1 MRTRP
6 SSSRPTASRPRA
18 PTRPSATSHRADP
31 GAAGRA
37 PHPGGRRHRH
47 GAPRDRRKGVS
58 MRHEIKVADA
68 DPAEEVEVVQ
78 INVAVGAAVK
88 AGEAL
93 MEIASDKA
101 NMDLTA
107 PV

>member
-1 MRTRP
+1 
-6 SSSRPTASRPRA
+6 
-18 PTRPSATSHRADP
+18 
-31 GAAGRA
+31 
-37 PHPGGRRHRH
+37 
-47 GAPRDRRKGVS
+47 

-78 INVAVGAAVK
+78 INVEVGATVK

-107 PV
+107 PVDGVLLQLNVSEFEVVKADYVFGIVSDD

>member
-1 MRTRP
+1 
-6 SSSRPTASRPRA
+6 
-18 PTRPSATSHRADP
+18 
-31 GAAGRA
+31 
-37 PHPGGRRHRH
+37 
-47 GAPRDRRKGVS
+47 

-78 INVAVGAAVK
+78 INVKAGDAVK

-101 NMDLTA
+101 NMDLESPA
-107 PV
+107 DGVVAELNVEEFQIVNADHLFGIVSDD

>member
-1 MRTRP
+1 
-6 SSSRPTASRPRA
+6 
-18 PTRPSATSHRADP
+18 
-31 GAAGRA
+31 
-37 PHPGGRRHRH
+37 
-47 GAPRDRRKGVS
+47 

-107 PV
+107 PVDGTLAELNVAEFDVVPADHLFGVVSDD